1 MLTGKAESGVVLE
14 LQIRRCVGN
23 TYFLS
28 NELRVQAAAVAKQK
42 EAARELVQQAPAK
55 KLAGALLSAGY
66 QVGRPQLS
74 VGRALHTPCNFYLVM
89 HPGPWIAGKTNLL
102 MLKGGRAGA

>member
-1 MLTGKAESGVVLE
+1 MLMGKAESGVVLE
-14 LQIRRCVGN
+14 LQIGGRCVGN

-28 NELRVQAAAVAKQK
+28 NELRVQAAAVAKEK
-42 EAARELVQQAPAK
+42 EAARELVRQAPAK

-89 HPGPWIAGKTNLL
+89 HF
-102 MLKGGRAGA
+102 